1 MTKKLLLIP
10 LVLLVVGALLLGA
23 CGGGGGGKTLKIG
36 FLLGLT
42 GPGSQMFIE
51 QRDVGQITEDYI
63 NKNGGVTVN
72 GQKYTLDV
80 IFEDDK
86 NTPADCVTAVTRLIS
101 QEGVKFV
108 IGGPVPD
115 QVAAIASVTE
125 KNKVFYGASS
135 IDVMHPDWPMTF
147 VLKYSWVA
155 PIPGLYDTM
164 LEQYPNAKVM
174 GFLVGDEGGARA
186 IAGVSRQIAQ
196 GHGLTLLDNVEHPW
210 ETTEF
215 APTWT
220 KELSLKP
227 DAVDVGIGF
236 PDSTATCIKQGR
248 EAGFTGPMLATTS
261 ADPTLM
267 LNMIGAQY
275 SYGVIWPAYDVN
287 GPAAP
292 DLAKQ
297 VVGLWKESHTSPVTA
312 DGLSAWDQINLVV
325 QAIEKAN
332 SLDPAVVAKTF
343 ETMEDL
349 TTTTG
354 KARMGGGQTFGI
366 NHMVFQPAPI
376 SMLKD
381 GQVQFV
387 KWFDPYVP

>member
-1 MTKKLLLIP
+1 MIKKLMLIP
-10 LVLLVVGALLLGA
+10 LVLFVVGALLLGA
-23 CGGGGGGKTLKIG
+23 CGGGSETKVLKIG
-36 FLLGLT
+36 VLLGLT

-51 QRDVGQITEDYI
+51 QRDVGQLAEDYI

-86 NTPADCVTAVTRLIS
+86 NTPADCVTAATRLIS
-101 QEGVKFV
+101 QEGVKFIV
-108 IGGPVPD
+108 GGPVPD

-125 KNKVFYGASS
+125 KNKVFYGAGG
-135 IDVMHPDWPMTF
+135 IDYLRPEWPMTF

-155 PIPGLYDTM
+155 PIPGLYEVM
-164 LEQYPNAKVM
+164 LNLYPNVKVM
-174 GFLVGDEGGARA
+174 GYLVGDEGGARA
-186 IAGVSRQIAQ
+186 IATVSRQIAESK
-196 GHGLTLLDNVEHPW
+196 GLKLLDNVEHPW
-210 ETTEF
+210 ETTEY

-227 DAVDVGIGF
+227 DAVDVGIAF
-236 PDSTATCIKQGR
+236 PDATATCIKQGR

-261 ADPTLM
+261 ADPNLV
-267 LNMIGAQY
+267 LNMVGAQY
-275 SYGVIWPAYDVN
+275 AYGVIWPAYDVN

-292 DLAKQ
+292 DLAKK
-297 VVGLWKESHTSPVTA
+297 VVSLWKESHTGPVTA
-312 DGLSAWDQINLVV
+312 DGVNAWDSISLVV

-332 SLDPAVVAKTF
+332 SLDPTVVAKTF

-349 TTTTG
+349 TTTVG